1 MYVCVCVCVCR
12 RECFVEGGVGWGE
25 WSSGRVGNVRGLE
38 FAVARAVSGS
48 QNMMRREIGLVYS
61 VSDFRLNR
69 PRWKPLIVAI

>member
-1 MYVCVCVCVCR
+1 MCVCVEESVLWR
-12 RECFVEGGVGWGE
+12 MGWGE
-25 WSSGRVGNVRGLE
+25 VSGPVIEWGNVRGLE

-61 VSDFRLNR
+61 VSDFRLNS